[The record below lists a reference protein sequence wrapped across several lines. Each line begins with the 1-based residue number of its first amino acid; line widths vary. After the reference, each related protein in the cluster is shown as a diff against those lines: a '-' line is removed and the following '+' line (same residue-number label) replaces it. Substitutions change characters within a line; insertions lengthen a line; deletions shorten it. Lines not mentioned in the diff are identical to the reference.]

1 MLCGC
6 GSGDSGCAE
15 CGICRACVGEAA
27 NDVMEG
33 AGAAAAAGLVEPA
46 AAAAAGGV
54 PVRDLIRLNL
64 LAAAGQQ
71 QQQQQSRDL
80 GKVHN
85 KFIKRRLAKINKES
99 RGGVAGGSRSGK
111 YIDPFSG
118 LVIAEK
124 KGIAG
129 GGGGVNIAAVREAVQ
144 QQQREDQQQQQQQL
158 LQDKE
163 IGKLN
168 CLVPG
173 RVPLPAPDL
182 KIAALAC
189 GLHHTLLLT
198 TSGRVIA
205 FGSNSHGQL
214 GVGDLVPRGAP
225 VLVKCRNNQDEEEE
239 ETVVRIAAGAYHSVA
254 LTATGRVLTWG
265 NNAKG
270 QLGRMGPSPGT
281 YHPKYFF
288 N

>member
-15 CGICRACVGEAA
+15 CGICRACVGEVGANEIEAA
-27 NDVMEG
+27 G
-33 AGAAAAAGLVEPA
+33 GAAAGLVEPA
-46 AAAAAGGV
+46 AAAAGGGGGGV
-54 PVRDLIRLNL
+54 PVCDLIRLNL
-64 LAAAGQQ
+64 LAG
-71 QQQQQSRDL
+71 QQQSRDL

-85 KFIKRRLAKINKES
+85 KFIKRRLAKIYKES
-99 RGGVAGGSRSGK
+99 RGGVGGGGGGGRRSGK

-124 KGIAG
+124 KAALG
-129 GGGGVNIAAVREAVQ
+129 GGNIAAV
-144 QQQREDQQQQQQQL
+144 QQQQQQQREEHQQQL
-158 LQDKE
+158 LVQQDKE
-163 IGKLN
+163 LGKLN
-168 CLVPG
+168 CLGPG

-198 TSGRVIA
+198 TSGRVVA

-225 VLVKCRNNQDEEEE
+225 VFIRHHSVDEEEE
-239 ETVVRIAAGAYHSVA
+239 EEMVVRIAAGAYHSVA

-265 NNAKG
+265 NNSKG
-270 QLGRMGPSPGT
+270 QLGRVGPAAGS
-281 YHPKYFF
+281 FF
-288 N
+288 YANVR